1 MERQRCSWRNR
12 NYVGC
17 FFVFVFMDFKNG
29 KFNFICVGQERDDRR
44 QSSLTIISIKSFF
57 LCDGVVQK
65 CQLLSG
71 PCNKKKSFC
80 KPAFSTVFFFYVK
93 KGKKNS
99 QLGIL
104 VHSEALQKV
113 VPGSIVCV
121 CMNVHFLFC
130 FFICLYYTKE
140 EEVAGRRDKQTISPA
155 CRHSW
160 EMKTKWS
167 YNVDLV

>member
-1 MERQRCSWRNR
+1 
-12 NYVGC
+12 
-17 FFVFVFMDFKNG
+17 MDFKNG

-44 QSSLTIISIKSFF
+44 ESSLTIIGIKSFF
-57 LCDGVVQK
+57 FVWWGCAKVSTAFRAVQQEEVILQT
-65 CQLLSG
+65 CIFN
-71 PCNKKKSFC
+71 C
-80 KPAFSTVFFFYVK
+80 FFFFFNVK

-113 VPGSIVCV
+113 VPGSILCV
-121 CMNVHFLFC
+121 CMNVHFFFC

-167 YNVDLV
+167 YNVDLI